1 MNPSEHVAG
10 VIIATLVERGVRD
23 VVLAPGSR
31 SAPLAYALWRVRDR
45 VRLHV
50 RIDERSA
57 GFTALGL
64 AKVTGL
70 PVPVITT
77 SGTAVGN
84 LMPAVMEAWNAR
96 VPLFVISADRP
107 STMINTGANQT
118 TEQVGLFGRHVRAAA
133 RLSARDAEPQAWS
146 YGVDRLVQLASGVR
160 GSVPGPVH
168 LNVELVDPLTPA
180 GGSPSGGLLPA
191 VSSPTLGPAMVGPRI
206 MGESTKIN
214 CMPGTV
220 VVAGDLPVAQGRAV
234 ADLAAQAAVPL
245 LAEPSS
251 NARHGR
257 TAISTYRLL
266 LGTGLAER
274 IDQVIMVGHPTLS
287 RPVQRLLAR
296 DDVRLVVVAPEAEW
310 ESPAARA
317 DQVVGS
323 VALAGAGDPA
333 WLAAWQQADDRLLE
347 RLAADPG
354 TLGTASA
361 VIGSLGEESAL
372 VLGSSNPIRDADL
385 VRFTTRAR
393 VYANRG
399 LAGIDGTIATA
410 VGVAL
415 ADQERATT
423 AFMGDLTFVHD
434 SNGLVIGPEEP
445 RPEHLRIV
453 VANDDG
459 GSIFATLEY
468 GAEGFADSFERL
480 FATPHRTDLSALAAA
495 SGATFHRVEDQDQLP
510 DLLATPP
517 VGIEVVEVVT
527 DRTDRHTQA
536 SRWSDLATAAVA
548 DAD

>member
-64 AKVTGL
+64 AKATGL

-180 GGSPSGGLLPA
+180 GGLGAGGLPS
-191 VSSPTLGPAMVGPRI
+191 VSLPTLGPVVEGVP
-206 MGESTKIN
+206 TKIN
-214 CMPGTV
+214 STSGTV
-220 VVAGDLPVAQGRAV
+220 VVAGDLPVVQGWAV
-234 ADLAAQAAVPL
+234 ADLAAQARVPL

-257 TAISTYRLL
+257 TAISTHRLL
-266 LGTGLAER
+266 LGTDLAQR

-296 DDVRLVVVAPEAEW
+296 GDVRLIVVAPEAEW

-317 DQVVGS
+317 DLVVGS
-323 VALAGAGDPA
+323 VALAGVGDPA

-410 VGVAL
+410 VGVAM

>member
-10 VIIATLVERGVRD
+10 VIIATLLERGVRD

-31 SAPLAYALWRVRDR
+31 SAPLAYALWQVRER

-64 AKVTGL
+64 AKATGL

-84 LMPAVMEAWNAR
+84 LMPAVMEAWHAR
-96 VPLFVISADRP
+96 IPLLVISADRP

-146 YGVDRLVQLASGVR
+146 YGVDRLVQLASGAR
-160 GSVPGPVH
+160 ASVPGPVH

-180 GGSPSGGLLPA
+180 GGLGTGGLPS
-191 VSSPTLGPAMVGPRI
+191 VSLPTLGPVVEGVP
-206 MGESTKIN
+206 TKIN
-214 CMPGTV
+214 STSGTV
-220 VVAGDLPVAQGRAV
+220 VVAGDLPVVQGWAV
-234 ADLAAQAAVPL
+234 ADLAAQAGVPL

-257 TAISTYRLL
+257 TAISTHRLL
-266 LGTGLAER
+266 LGTDLAQR

-296 DDVRLVVVAPEAEW
+296 GDVRLIVVAPEAEW

-317 DQVVGS
+317 GQVVGS

-333 WLAAWQQADDRLLE
+333 WLAAWQQADDRLVS
-347 RLAADPG
+347 RLAAESG
-354 TLGTASA
+354 ALGTASA
-361 VIGSLGEESAL
+361 VVASLADESAL

-415 ADQERATT
+415 ADQDRVTT

-434 SNGLVIGPEEP
+434 SNGLVIGPQEP

-468 GAEGFADSFERL
+468 GTEEFADSFERL

-495 SGATFHRVEDQDQLP
+495 SGASFHRVEDQDQLP

-517 VGIEVVEVVT
+517 AGIEVVEVVT

-536 SRWSDLATAAVA
+536 SHWSDRATAAVSE
-548 DAD
+548 